1 MKVVIL
7 GLIMLVSQ
15 IAAYGQSSGGVD
27 EIFLARDDGNGKA
40 GEAVSR
46 FFTTDIPIYCVV
58 QLASDASVT
67 VKMNFVAVA
76 VAGVKPETKVV
87 TTSYTTKQGQS
98 RVNFSGKP
106 YDKWSVGKYKVEI
119 YEDGKFAKDLV
130 FDIRPA
136 SGTPD
141 GAAFFQSKTKPLAPT
156 APRPKPAAKPKRN

>member
-58 QLASDASVT
+58 QLASDASLSLIHISEPT
-67 VKMNFVAVA
+67 
-76 VAGVKPETKVV
+76 
-87 TTSYTTKQGQS
+87 
-98 RVNFSGKP
+98 RP
-106 YDKWSVGKYKVEI
+106 Y
-119 YEDGKFAKDLV
+119 
-130 FDIRPA
+130 
-136 SGTPD
+136 
-141 GAAFFQSKTKPLAPT
+141 
-156 APRPKPAAKPKRN
+156 

>member
-1 MKVVIL
+1 
-7 GLIMLVSQ
+7 MLVSQ

-119 YEDGKFAKDLV
+119 YVDGKFLTFVRRRAHLTGPHSSSLKL
-130 FDIRPA
+130 
-136 SGTPD
+136 S
-141 GAAFFQSKTKPLAPT
+141 L
-156 APRPKPAAKPKRN
+156 